1 MGESSFELVATNL
14 SKTFPGVQALKD
26 VDMILRSGEIHALV
40 GANGAGK
47 STFAKILSGV
57 YTNYE
62 GKISINGRDVY
73 INSPTKALEHG
84 ISTVYQEVDAA
95 LVPYFTVA
103 ENLFLVN
110 KKDEKNIIVS
120 QQYFT
125 NKAESVLK
133 KLNIK
138 LDFDINLPVN
148 KLSVAEKQLLL
159 IAKALIHESK
169 FIIFDEPTSSL
180 GPQEIA
186 ALFEAIRFLKTN
198 GVGILYISHRMPE
211 VFEIADKI
219 SVLRDGEKVGTFTK
233 DEVTVEKIV
242 KSMLGDEKRK
252 FEARSVEKSASERK
266 LLEVLQ
272 LHKKDEVGPLSFYV
286 REGEIL
292 GITGLVGAG
301 KSELVTTLYGARSSD
316 VLDIKLEDIK
326 VNIRTPKDA
335 IDNKIYFVP
344 EERRKQ
350 GLILNE
356 DVEWNFMLP
365 NFREFSNI
373 LGMMKQKPME
383 KVSQEFIN
391 ELGIKC
397 FSSKQKVGKLSG
409 GNQQK
414 VVVGRWLIREKL
426 RGAKV
431 IIFDEPTVG
440 IDVGAKEEIYKLV
453 EEIANDGHGVIFVSS
468 DIDEVLRIAD
478 RIIVMYKGKIEGELD
493 RDKAT
498 SENILTLATGGHQ
511 VKNNIVKNNL

>member
-1 MGESSFELVATNL
+1 
-14 SKTFPGVQALKD
+14 
-26 VDMILRSGEIHALV
+26 
-40 GANGAGK
+40 
-47 STFAKILSGV
+47 
-57 YTNYE
+57 
-62 GKISINGRDVY
+62 
-73 INSPTKALEHG
+73 
-84 ISTVYQEVDAA
+84 
-95 LVPYFTVA
+95 
-103 ENLFLVN
+103 
-110 KKDEKNIIVS
+110 
-120 QQYFT
+120 
-125 NKAESVLK
+125 
-133 KLNIK
+133 
-138 LDFDINLPVN
+138 
-148 KLSVAEKQLLL
+148 
-159 IAKALIHESK
+159 
-169 FIIFDEPTSSL
+169 
-180 GPQEIA
+180 
-186 ALFEAIRFLKTN
+186 
-198 GVGILYISHRMPE
+198 MPE